1 MFFERNVK
9 MKADFSG
16 YATKAGLKCSDG
28 LTIMPGAF
36 KHQDTAQVPLV
47 WQHDHNN
54 VKNVL
59 GHAILEHR
67 EDGVIAHCFFN
78 DTDEAKHAKA
88 LVQHKDIT
96 MLSIWANELIKRSQN
111 VVHGVIREVSL
122 VLSGAN
128 PGAVIQN
135 VHLQH
140 DGEDIELEDEA
151 IIFTGLEFMHDNLA
165 DESTASEDTIIEDG
179 QTTEEGDEDLTHAAT
194 GPDATVRE
202 VYESMTKEQ
211 QDVVHYLI
219 AEAIGASEEDPAE
232 AADDLKQDNLDPIT
246 ADDNGTTDPEGNED
260 MTKILKHNVFET
272 QGEVSSEDTVLAHDA
287 MREIFS
293 IATSGTGSSLR
304 SAVDQYALAHGI
316 TNIDQ
321 LFPDAQMLGTTPEWL
336 KRRTEWVDMFL
347 SAASKSPFSRI
358 KTMYADITEEDARAK
373 GYIKGTLKR
382 EEFFSVAKRVTTPTT
397 IYKKQKIDRD
407 DMIDITDFDV
417 VTWLKAEMR
426 IMIDEELA
434 RAALLGDGRD
444 VSSEDKINE
453 QNIRPIATDHELYSV
468 LLLANID
475 DALSSVSEIIET
487 IILNRFQ
494 YKGTGTPYFFTS
506 ETYIAKFLLLK
517 DSTGRR
523 IYKNLE
529 ELAADLRV
537 AGVVPVEAMEE
548 YADLIGIIVNPV
560 DYRFG
565 ADRGGQVTMFD
576 DFDIDYNQNKY
587 LIETRTS
594 GALGRLKSALVI
606 KKASA
611 GAVLVVPT
619 IPTFNQSTGVITIP
633 TVTGVTYKRG
643 DTDATV
649 TAGAMTALAAGANLR
664 IYAVPASA
672 SYYFSTS
679 EDDSWVF
686 SRDES

>member
-36 KHQDTAQVPLV
+36 KHQHNAQVPLV
-47 WQHDHNN
+47 WQHGHNN

-67 EDGVIAHCFFN
+67 EDGVFCYCFFN
-78 DTDEAKHAKA
+78 DTDEAKHAKQ
-88 LVQHKDIT
+88 LVEHKDIT

-111 VVHGVIREVSL
+111 VIHGAIREVSL

-165 DESTASEDTIIEDG
+165 DDSNASEDT
-179 QTTEEGDEDLTHAAT
+179 TTEDEVTTADGSDNLAHADT
-194 GPDATVRE
+194 DEEVTVRE
-202 VYESMTKEQ
+202 VYEGMSKQQ

-219 AEAIGASEEDPAE
+219 AEAIEASEETTAAE
-232 AADDLKQDNLDPIT
+232 DEVKQDNLESTT

-272 QGEVSSEDTVLAHDA
+272 QGEAGSEDTVLAHDA

-293 IATSGTGSSLR
+293 MATAGGGTSLR
-304 SAVDQYALAHGI
+304 QAVDQYALAHGI

-347 SAASKSPFSRI
+347 SGASKSPFSRI

-407 DMIDITDFDV
+407 DLIDITDFDV

-444 VSSEDKINE
+444 ISSEDKISE
-453 QNIRPIATDHELYSV
+453 SNIRPIATDHELYAV
-468 LLLANID
+468 LLQVNID
-475 DALSSVSEIIET
+475 DANSSVMEIVDT
-487 IILNRFQ
+487 IIMNRYQ
-494 YKGTGTPYFFTS
+494 YKGTGTPYLFMS
-506 ETYIAKFLLLK
+506 ESNIGKFLVLK

-523 IYKNLE
+523 IWKNLE
-529 ELAADLRV
+529 ELAADIRV
-537 AGVVPVEAMEE
+537 AGIVPVEAMEE
-548 YADLIGIIVNPV
+548 YPDLVGIIVNPV

-565 ADRGGQVTMFD
+565 SDRGGQVTLFD
-576 DFDIDYNQNKY
+576 QFDIDYNQEKY
-587 LIETRTS
+587 LIETRAS
-594 GALGRLKSALVI
+594 GALGKLKSALVI
-606 KKASA
+606 KKVAST
-611 GAVLVVPT
+611 AVLAVPV

-649 TAGAMTALAAGANLR
+649 TAGAMAALAAGANLR

-672 SYYFSTS
+672 SYYFATS
-679 EDDSWVF
+679 DDDSWVF

>member
-36 KHQDTAQVPLV
+36 KHQDSAQVPLV

-96 MLSIWANELIKRSQN
+96 MMSIWANELIKRSQN
-111 VVHGVIREVSL
+111 VIHGVIREVSL

-135 VHLQH
+135 VHIQH
-140 DGEDIELEDEA
+140 DGDDVELEDEA

-165 DESTASEDTIIEDG
+165 DDSNTSEDTTIEVEE
-179 QTTEEGDEDLTHAAT
+179 TTDEGAEELTHAAT

-202 VYESMTKEQ
+202 VYESMTTEQ

-219 AEAIGASEEDPAE
+219 AEAIGASEEAPAE
-232 AADDLKQDNLDPIT
+232 AADDLKQDNLESTD
-246 ADDNGTTDPEGNED
+246 ADNGTTNPEGNED

-272 QGEVSSEDTVLAHDA
+272 QGEAGSEDTVLAHDA

-293 IATSGTGSSLR
+293 IATAGGGSSLR
-304 SAVDQYALAHGI
+304 QAVDQYALAHGI

-347 SAASKSPFSRI
+347 SGASKSPFSRI

-407 DMIDITDFDV
+407 DLIDITDFDV

-468 LLLANID
+468 LLQVNID
-475 DALSSVSEIIET
+475 DANSSVMEVVDT
-487 IILNRFQ
+487 IIMNRFQ
-494 YKGTGTPYFFTS
+494 YKGTGTPYLFMS
-506 ETYIAKFLLLK
+506 ESYIGKFLVLK

-523 IYKNLE
+523 IWKNLD
-529 ELAADLRV
+529 ELAADIRV
-537 AGVVPVEAMEE
+537 AGIVPVEAMEE
-548 YADLIGIIVNPV
+548 YADLVGIIVNPV

-565 ADRGGQVTMFD
+565 SDRGGQVTLFD
-576 DFDIDYNQNKY
+576 QFDIDYNQEKY
-587 LIETRTS
+587 LIETRAS
-594 GALGRLKSALVI
+594 GALGKLKSALVI
-606 KKASA
+606 KKVAASA
-611 GAVLVVPT
+611 VLAVPV

-672 SYYFSTS
+672 SYYFATS
-679 EDDSWVF
+679 DDDSWVF

>member
-1 MFFERNVK
+1 

-36 KHQDTAQVPLV
+36 KHQHNAQVPLV
-47 WQHDHNN
+47 WQHGHNS

-67 EDGVIAHCFFN
+67 EDGVFAYCFFN
-78 DTDEAKHAKA
+78 DTDEAKHAKQ

-111 VVHGVIREVSL
+111 VIHGAIREVSL

-140 DGEDIELEDEA
+140 DGEDVELEDEA
-151 IIFTGLEFMHDNLA
+151 IIYTGLEFMHDNLA
-165 DESTASEDTIIEDG
+165 DDSNTSEDTIIE
-179 QTTEEGDEDLTHAAT
+179 TTEDGETLDAEADAEALVHAAT

-202 VYESMTKEQ
+202 VYESMTPEQ

-219 AEAIGASEEDPAE
+219 SEAIGASADAE
-232 AADDLKQDNLDPIT
+232 TADDEDELKQDNLDPIT

-260 MTKILKHNVFET
+260 MNTPLKHNVFEE
-272 QGEVSSEDTVLAHDA
+272 QGEASTSSVLSHDA
-287 MREIFS
+287 MKEIV
-293 IATSGTGSSLR
+293 ANGMRVGSLR
-304 SAVDQYALAHGI
+304 DAVDQYALAHGI

-321 LFPDAQMLGTTPEWL
+321 LFPDAQMVGTTPEWL

-347 SAASKSPFSRI
+347 GAASKSPFSRI

-373 GYIKGTLKR
+373 GYIKGNLKK

-397 IYKKQKIDRD
+397 VYKKQKIDRD

-426 IMIDEELA
+426 LMIDEEIA

-444 VSSEDKINE
+444 VASEDKINE
-453 QNIRPIATDHELYSV
+453 QNIRPIMSDHELYTV
-468 LLLANID
+468 LLQVNID
-475 DALSSVSEIIET
+475 DSNSSVMEVIDT
-487 IILNRFQ
+487 IILNRHQ

-523 IYKNLE
+523 IYKNLD

-537 AGVVPVEAMEE
+537 AGIVPVEVMEE
-548 YADLIGIIVNPV
+548 YVDLVGIIVNPV

-576 DFDIDYNQNKY
+576 DFDIDYNAQKY

-594 GALGRLKSALVI
+594 GALGRLKSAMTI
-606 KKASA
+606 KKVASTA
-611 GAVLVVPT
+611 ALVAPT
-619 IPTFNQSTGVITIP
+619 EPGFDQVTGVITIP
-633 TVTGVTYKRG
+633 SVTGVTYKRG

-649 TAGAMTALAAGANLR
+649 TAGAMAALAAGASLR

-672 SYYFSTS
+672 SYYFQTS
-679 EDDSWVF
+679 EQDEWTF
-686 SRDES
+686 SRDEA